1 MIQSVNH
8 VTYSVSNIKK
18 SIEFYK
24 NILKAKILLESD
36 KTAYFTLGG
45 LWLAL
50 NEEMEI
56 PRNEI
61 QYSYTHMAFSINEN
75 DFNECYNWL
84 KENNVNILDGR
95 LRDIRDKKSIYFTD
109 PDGHKLELHT
119 GSLQDRIAYYKEEK
133 TYIKFYE

>member
-8 VTYSVSNIKK
+8 VTYSVSDIKK

-50 NEEMEI
+50 NEESEI

-61 QYSYTHMAFSINEN
+61 HYSYTHMAFSINEN
-75 DFNECYNWL
+75 DFNEW
-84 KENNVNILDGR
+84 
-95 LRDIRDKKSIYFTD
+95 
-109 PDGHKLELHT
+109 
-119 GSLQDRIAYYKEEK
+119 
-133 TYIKFYE
+133 YE

>member
-1 MIQSVNH
+1 
-8 VTYSVSNIKK
+8 
-18 SIEFYK
+18 
-24 NILKAKILLESD
+24 
-36 KTAYFTLGG
+36 
-45 LWLAL
+45 
-50 NEEMEI
+50 
-56 PRNEI
+56 
-61 QYSYTHMAFSINEN
+61 MAFSINEN